1 MTLESC
7 YAMMGGDLE
16 GVRGRL
22 LTDERVAKFV
32 GMFPHDDTFANLE
45 RAMEAHALEDA
56 FRAAH
61 TLKGVS
67 HDLGFMPLHV
77 AADELTQALRPVK
90 EGGAV
95 DEAALVPLME
105 AVQDAYRTT
114 IDALATV
121 NE

>member
-22 LTDERVAKFV
+22 RSDDRVAKFV
-32 GMFPHDDTFANLE
+32 GMFPHDDTFASLKSSW
-45 RAMEAHALEDA
+45 EAGSLPEA

-67 HDLGFMPLHV
+67 RDLGFTPLFE
-77 AADELTQALRPVK
+77 ASDTLADVLRPAK
-90 EGGAV
+90 DGGAV
-95 DEAALVPLME
+95 DVAAAEQLMGD
-105 AVQDAYRTT
+105 VGRAYELT
-114 IDALATV
+114 IEALATI
-121 NE
+121 NA

>member
-22 LTDERVAKFV
+22 RADDRVAKFV
-32 GMFPHDDTFANLE
+32 GMFPHDETFSSLE
-45 RAMEAHALEDA
+45 SAWEARSMPEA

-67 HDLGFMPLHV
+67 RDLGFTPLFEASDALANV
-77 AADELTQALRPVK
+77 LRPAK
-90 EGGAV
+90 EGGQV
-95 DEAALVPLME
+95 DEAAAEQLVGD
-105 AVQDAYRTT
+105 VRRAYQLTLE
-114 IDALATV
+114 ALATID
-121 NE
+121 E

>member
-22 LTDERVAKFV
+22 RSDERVAKFV
-32 GMFPHDDTFANLE
+32 SMFPHDESFAALE
-45 RAMEAHALEDA
+45 RAMAEKAWPEA

-67 HDLGFMPLHV
+67 RDLGFTTLFE
-77 AADELTQALRPVK
+77 ASDELASVLRPAK
-90 EGGAV
+90 DGNAV
-95 DEAALVPLME
+95 DEQAAAVLVEKVGEVYQLTL
-105 AVQDAYRTT
+105 DALKT
-114 IDALATV
+114 ID
-121 NE
+121 E